1 MADESRAAGSGARM
15 IQQQG
20 VQDGIQVEQDG
31 DQQVSITRVH
41 VVSPLGEQNT
51 GKPMGTYITMDM
63 PQIRELSRISMKK
76 PAGCWP
82 GNWKI

>member
-1 MADESRAAGSGARM
+1 MARLVRAFAPIWLTNPSAGSGARM

-41 VVSPLGEQNT
+41 VVSPWV
-51 GKPMGTYITMDM
+51 
-63 PQIRELSRISMKK
+63 SRIPETHGHLYNHGHAS
-76 PAGCWP
+76 
-82 GNWKI
+82 NS